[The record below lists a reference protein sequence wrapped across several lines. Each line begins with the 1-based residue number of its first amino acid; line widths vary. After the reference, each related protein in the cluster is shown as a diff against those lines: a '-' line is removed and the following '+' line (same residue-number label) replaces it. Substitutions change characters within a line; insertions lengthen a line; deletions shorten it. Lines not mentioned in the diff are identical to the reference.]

1 MGEAREKLG
10 LVVAMTQ
17 NSVIGAGGDLP
28 WRLPDDLKHFKAT
41 TLGHCL
47 IMGRKT
53 WDSLP
58 GALPGRTSIVVTRN
72 PSLELD
78 GAERA
83 PSVPA
88 AVALARDMGDVEPMI
103 AGGAEIYALALPLV
117 THMWITRVH
126 ADVEGETVFPSWNPQ
141 NWECASSQPHA
152 ADLRHEHA
160 FTIEDWRLR

>member
-1 MGEAREKLG
+1 MDEAREELG

-17 NSVIGAGGDLP
+17 NGVIGASGDLP

-72 PSLELD
+72 PTLELD
-78 GAERA
+78 GAERS

-88 AVALARDMGDVEPMI
+88 AIALARGMGDSEPMI
-103 AGGAEIYALALPLV
+103 AGGAEIYALALPFV
-117 THMWITRVH
+117 THMWITRVL
-126 ADVEGETVFPSWNPQ
+126 AEVDGDTVFPSWDPQ
-141 NWECASSQPHA
+141 GWESVSSERHA

-160 FTIEDWRLR
+160 FTIEEWRLR